1 VDRGD
6 VPLYVRLAPDEARR
20 LELAVAASGQSKRRL
35 VGDAVR
41 GHLGDDG
48 LIVGRV
54 ALREEPEEVLTAGET
69 AAWLKLGEEAV
80 IAAAEA
86 RELPGRRI
94 AGEWR
99 FSRRAIL
106 TWLDAPAGQA

>member
-1 VDRGD
+1 MDGGE
-6 VPLYVRLAPDEARR
+6 VPLFVRLSPEEARR
-20 LELAVAASGQSKRRL
+20 LDLAVAASGQSKRRL

-54 ALREEPEEVLTAGET
+54 ALREEPEEVLTAGEA
-69 AAWLKLGEEAV
+69 AAWLKLDEDAV
-80 IAAAEA
+80 VAAAA
-86 RELPGRRI
+86 AGELPGRRI
-94 AGEWR
+94 GGAWR

-106 TWLDAPAGQA
+106 AWLEAPAAQA